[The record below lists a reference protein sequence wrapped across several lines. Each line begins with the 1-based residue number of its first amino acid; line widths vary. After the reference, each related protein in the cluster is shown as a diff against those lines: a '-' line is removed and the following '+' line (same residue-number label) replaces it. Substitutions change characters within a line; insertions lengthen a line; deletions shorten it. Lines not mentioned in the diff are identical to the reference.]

1 MDEPTID
8 HKQPP
13 TTVREVGIHLIYMSK
28 NMAEINAKLTSMSNS
43 FATKQELLTAVT
55 ERRRETD
62 EIIKDID
69 CVGGR
74 VTKIESFISGLTKK
88 IAGVAITI
96 LVMMILALYG
106 LDKFFRV

>member
-1 MDEPTID
+1 MEEPIID

-55 ERRRETD
+55 ERRREQDGIT
-62 EIIKDID
+62 KDID
-69 CVGGR
+69 YVGGR
-74 VTKIESFISGLTKK
+74 VTKLENFISGLTKK
-88 IAGVAITI
+88 IAGIAITF
-96 LVMMILALYG
+96 LVMMILAMYG
-106 LDKFFRV
+106 LEKFFRG

>member
-1 MDEPTID
+1 MEEPVID

-28 NMAEINAKLTSMSNS
+28 NMAEINSKLTSMSNS

-55 ERRRETD
+55 ERRREQE
-62 EIIKDID
+62 EIVKDID

-74 VTKIESFISGLTKK
+74 VTKIENFISGLTKK

-96 LVMMILALYG
+96 LVTMILALYG
-106 LDKFFRV
+106 LDKFFRG